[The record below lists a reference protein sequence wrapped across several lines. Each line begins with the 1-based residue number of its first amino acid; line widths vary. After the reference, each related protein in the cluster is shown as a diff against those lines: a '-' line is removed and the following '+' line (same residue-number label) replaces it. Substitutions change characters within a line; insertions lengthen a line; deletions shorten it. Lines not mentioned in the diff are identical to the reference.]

1 MVCCNNDR
9 KEAGKVAMM
18 IWILW
23 NNINNWVWNH
33 EKEQG
38 HHLGIKAM
46 NLWHEWNAVQLEYGR
61 SRYEQQ

>member
-1 MVCCNNDR
+1 
-9 KEAGKVAMM
+9 MM

-61 SRYEQQ
+61 NRYDEQQ